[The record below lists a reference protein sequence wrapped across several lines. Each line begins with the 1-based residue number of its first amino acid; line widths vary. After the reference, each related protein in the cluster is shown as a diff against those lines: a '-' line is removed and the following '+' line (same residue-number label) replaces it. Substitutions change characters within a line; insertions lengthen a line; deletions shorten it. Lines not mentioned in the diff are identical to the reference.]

1 MPRGHVEY
9 VRADVP
15 AATPVLVSGE
25 ALGLLGAVL
34 SHDSSTGASTSL
46 LTAGPWWRADASR
59 AFDREVEILMLS
71 GAMNI
76 AGLSIETGDYVYLPA
91 GTGLGDWSTT
101 TGASMLWMPAGDLR
115 SAPAA
120 RIDDAVLRRTWQ
132 MPWLLPPS
140 FEGRTAEETVSGL
153 SVKFLREVGD
163 GPYTLL
169 ARHAPG
175 WADLR
180 QETHDTWEELL
191 LLEGDYLMGTTGAV
205 EAGTYIFRPGI
216 RPHGPQ
222 ATRAGAVWF
231 CRGERRIDFRF
242 TEPEW
247 AGEHVRGYLAEAH
260 PRERKAPWGHW
271 F

>member
-1 MPRGHVEY
+1 MDIAGLALEAGDY
-9 VRADVP
+9 VCLP
-15 AATPVLVSGE
+15 
-25 ALGLLGAVL
+25 
-34 SHDSSTGASTSL
+34 ASTS
-46 LTAGPWWRADASR
+46 
-59 AFDREVEILMLS
+59 
-71 GAMNI
+71 
-76 AGLSIETGDYVYLPA
+76 
-91 GTGLGDWSTT
+91 LGDWSTA
-101 TGASMLWMPAGDLR
+101 TGATFLWMPDGELR
-115 SAPAA
+115 PAPAA
-120 RIDDAVLRRTWQ
+120 PKGNPLLRKTRQ
-132 MPWLLPPS
+132 MPWLPPPS
-140 FEGRTAEETVSGL
+140 FEGRTVEETVSGL

-175 WADLR
+175 WADPRL
-180 QETHDTWEELL
+180 EAHDTWEELL

-205 EAGTYIFRPGI
+205 QAGTYIFRPGV

-247 AGEHVRGYLAEAH
+247 AREQVRGYLAEACSS
-260 PRERKAPWGHW
+260 PRKAPWGHW